1 MIAIMN
7 NGDLIIPV
15 LFDMLVFFTKYVR
28 TLHKLFQTYHIIS
41 TLKIYLSYIFFI
53 SSKNYSKN
61 LLKKILI
68 YLWN

>member
-28 TLHKLFQTYHIIS
+28 TLHKLFQTYHIIP
-41 TLKIYLSYIFFI
+41 TLKIYFSCIFFI
-53 SSKNYSKN
+53 SSNWKKN
-61 LLKKILI
+61 LFIYEIKLILF
-68 YLWN
+68 